1 MLLPMVS
8 PYDDDQSGKNDVSDI
23 SHNQAPWYS
32 LAGTSMEGGQA
43 KKIRDIK
50 ANFQQSRQIPILLAE
65 LPLRLL

>member
-8 PYDDDQSGKNDVSDI
+8 PYDDDQSGKKDVSDI

-50 ANFQQSRQIPILLAE
+50 ANFQQCRQIPILLAE
-65 LPLRLL
+65 LPLQLL